1 MPYTNN
7 GIYFESNG
15 HGEPLILLNGIMMST
30 ISWSY
35 HVERLKNDFNVI
47 TFDFKDQGKSRHEDR
62 DYHIFDRSN
71 DIGDLIEY
79 LKIGSSHL
87 VGVSY
92 GAHVAE
98 YFAAKFPSKV
108 KGLVLSNATFRV
120 QNHLR
125 EIGKSWESAAS
136 TYDPELLFRVSFPFI
151 YSRTFYNSNPE
162 WIERR
167 IKISSASTTKE
178 WMNGFIRLSKSSR
191 DFDLSK
197 EVRQIKSP
205 TLIISA
211 TEDLLIPTNEMK
223 EMAALI
229 ENSKFLRVQRTGH
242 AFFLE
247 RPEFFCNAIKKFLT
261 SLVV

>member
-7 GIYFESNG
+7 GIHYECNG
-15 HGEPLILLNGIMMST
+15 HGDPLVLLNGIMMST
-30 ISWSY
+30 VSWSY

-47 TFDFKDQGKSRHEDR
+47 TFDFKDQGKSSREDK

-71 DIGDLIEY
+71 DLLDLMKY
-79 LKIGSSHL
+79 LKIESAHI

-108 KGLVLSNATFRV
+108 KGLVLSNATFKV
-120 QNHLR
+120 KNHLR
-125 EIGKSWESAAS
+125 EIGKSWEYSAN

-151 YSRTFYNSNPE
+151 YSRTFYDSNPE
-162 WIERR
+162 WIEKR
-167 IKISSASTTKE
+167 IKISSSSTTKE
-178 WMNGFIRLSKSSR
+178 WMDGFIRLSKSSR

-197 EVRQIKSP
+197 EIRQIKSP
-205 TLIISA
+205 TLVISA
-211 TEDLLIPTNEMK
+211 SEDLLIPSNEMK
-223 EMAALI
+223 EMSFLI
-229 ENSKFLRVQRTGH
+229 ENSKFLKVKNTGH

-247 RPEFFCNAIKKFLT
+247 RPELFCKIIKKFLK
-261 SLVV
+261 SV